1 MPKAPRDQLDLQSQ
15 SLVPIATARMGEK
28 HRAEVSYQK
37 RGRGDFP
44 GHPGIAW
51 QCRDTGSL
59 PRTIKIPHAGA
70 KLSQCAPRTEPAS
83 HNERVHMLRQKIP
96 RSHMR
101 RKTRVLQLQPDTAK
115 QTEIQLRP
123 DTAKQTNFFLKVN
136 EFILFKEKKEDGLMS
151 SSVINTL
158 FSKIDLIN
166 TQDGAFPLW
175 KCTHTVSLTV
185 STMGSSWKNLQT
197 PPVHKE

>member
-83 HNERVHMLRQKIP
+83 HNESVHMLRQKIP

-115 QTEIQLRP
+115 QTEIQLRPDTAKQTDKNTATTRHSQTEIQVQP

-166 TQDGAFPLW
+166 TQDGAFPL
-175 KCTHTVSLTV
+175 
-185 STMGSSWKNLQT
+185 
-197 PPVHKE
+197 

>member
-83 HNERVHMLRQKIP
+83 HNESVHMLRQKIP

-115 QTEIQLRP
+115 QTEIQLRPDTARQTDRNTATTRHSQTEIQVQP

-166 TQDGAFPLW
+166 TQDGAFPL
-175 KCTHTVSLTV
+175 
-185 STMGSSWKNLQT
+185 
-197 PPVHKE
+197 

>member
-166 TQDGAFPLW
+166 TQDGAFPL
-175 KCTHTVSLTV
+175 
-185 STMGSSWKNLQT
+185 
-197 PPVHKE
+197 